1 MADIELTP
9 GTLPQPQCYANEQAR
24 FEAYVAAIITSLVG
38 GLQWTASD
46 DAPSDLTQY
55 WLRMDG
61 SNPANEANARG
72 LEILKWSVPDAAW
85 VRVFSVPTSTGVTG
99 GAANAFTLTHSPPYL
114 TIGSAYRI
122 GQVYVFEA
130 NHAIT
135 GSATLNI
142 DGLGAKTI
150 KKRVTVNLIADDILD
165 GQMVSVIF
173 DGTNFQMLSDVS
185 AFDFSN
191 VPPGTLGQVL
201 KTVGPYPGVSVDWA
215 DPYFESEE
223 ITVPPAEG
231 GAITPVSH
239 DLERKPQSVRWVL
252 RCKET
257 DANFPVGEEV
267 ELWSVFSAGG
277 GDSNVAWVVSDDATS
292 LKLRRTVWG
301 QPLTIGDYSSGAVVG
316 FTDTKWKL
324 VAYYA

>member
-201 KTVGPYPGVSVDWA
+201 KTVGPYPGVSVDWDTVTFSTTLVGA
-215 DPYFESEE
+215 DVATAKTTFAHNLGTKPGFLELRARCMIPEAGYVLNDE
-223 ITVPPAEG
+223 I
-231 GAITPVSH
+231 
-239 DLERKPQSVRWVL
+239 
-252 RCKET
+252 
-257 DANFPVGEEV
+257 
-267 ELWSVFSAGG
+267 VFSMTYLLAASGQKF
-277 GDSNVAWVVSDDATS
+277 SCYADDTNIYILRADAVTAVFTS
-292 LKLRRTVWG
+292 ADTN
-301 QPLTIGDYSSGAVVG
+301 THNTT
-316 FTDTKWKL
+316 FTLANWDL
-324 VAYYA
+324 YVRYAL